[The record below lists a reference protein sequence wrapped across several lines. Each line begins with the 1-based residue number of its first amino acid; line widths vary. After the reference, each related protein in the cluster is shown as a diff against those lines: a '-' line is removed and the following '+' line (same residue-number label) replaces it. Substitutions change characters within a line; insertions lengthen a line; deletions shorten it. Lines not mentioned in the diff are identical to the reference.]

1 MEKNT
6 VLLQDTEAF
15 MHGELD
21 NVTVQQNCIV
31 LDLVQGGYV
40 PYGCYTSAPIPMPLF
55 DALRVS
61 WNAASPEDTA
71 VEAQARVMVDG
82 NWTPWN
88 SFGKW
93 SPSLHR
99 EGPPY
104 QARGPVQRWPDRL
117 QLDSKY
123 ATAVQLRIYL
133 YSKNEKMSP
142 AVMLLGASVRMVDVI
157 PARGRLVN
165 ARLHL
170 MPYTAARRAPA
181 LQPVMDLAICLAS
194 LTNRWGADIL
204 PEEFALAMRDC
215 RSTDAERNLSFAAA
229 AAGCWGFPCWAC
241 WGNLA
246 LLRSEV
252 RAGYGVIVGL
262 ESTPA
267 QQAAGMPPL
276 RYAALRGFRQGAQPA
291 ALLVDPYAAAEDFD
305 TETEL
310 LLDDFLVAWNNTAL
324 CMRKRDP
331 DGALP
336 GCPARTSAW
345 LRRVPKVAPD
355 LFAMYIGSTQHVLP
369 DDFCAALPAPAAP
382 AAPEEAPAED
392 AAPTDAPDTPDSPAE
407 ISIPQ
412 ETASQAA
419 PVHGGI
425 LAWSTLDEHPHATTA
440 HRQFHYVTP
449 EQGCIRLAVPPPPG
463 TRAEPR
469 KYTVYAIE
477 PSGSMLV
484 GDVMI

>member
-71 VEAQARVMVDG
+71 VEAQVRVMVDG

-133 YSKNEKMSP
+133 YSKNEKVSP

-170 MPYTAARRAPA
+170 SPTRR
-181 LQPVMDLAICLAS
+181 
-194 LTNRWGADIL
+194 
-204 PEEFALAMRDC
+204 
-215 RSTDAERNLSFAAA
+215 
-229 AAGCWGFPCWAC
+229 
-241 WGNLA
+241 
-246 LLRSEV
+246 
-252 RAGYGVIVGL
+252 
-262 ESTPA
+262 
-267 QQAAGMPPL
+267 
-276 RYAALRGFRQGAQPA
+276 
-291 ALLVDPYAAAEDFD
+291 
-305 TETEL
+305 
-310 LLDDFLVAWNNTAL
+310 
-324 CMRKRDP
+324 
-331 DGALP
+331 
-336 GCPARTSAW
+336 
-345 LRRVPKVAPD
+345 
-355 LFAMYIGSTQHVLP
+355 
-369 DDFCAALPAPAAP
+369 PAAP
-382 AAPEEAPAED
+382 RRCSPGWTRRSRWPA
-392 AAPTDAPDTPDSPAE
+392 
-407 ISIPQ
+407 
-412 ETASQAA
+412 
-419 PVHGGI
+419 
-425 LAWSTLDEHPHATTA
+425 
-440 HRQFHYVTP
+440 
-449 EQGCIRLAVPPPPG
+449 
-463 TRAEPR
+463 
-469 KYTVYAIE
+469 
-477 PSGSMLV
+477 
-484 GDVMI
+484 

>member
-1 MEKNT
+1 MESKNT
-6 VLLQDTEAF
+6 FILHETEAF
-15 MHGELD
+15 MRGELD
-21 NVTVQQNCIV
+21 NVTVAHGRIV
-31 LDLVQGGYV
+31 LDLVSGGHV
-40 PYGCYTSAPIPMPLF
+40 PYGCYTSPAVPLPTF

-61 WNAASPEDTA
+61 WNAGTPPGTA

-82 NWTPWN
+82 NWTSWS
-88 SFGKW
+88 SFGRW
-93 SPSLHR
+93 SPYLER
-99 EGPPY
+99 EG
-104 QARGPVQRWPDRL
+104 AAPVTKGAVNLLPDSL
-117 QLDSKY
+117 VLDSKT
-123 ATAVQLRIYL
+123 ATQAQLRIYL
-133 YSKNEKMSP
+133 YTKDEHTTPSVSL
-142 AVMLLGASVRMVDVI
+142 VGVSVRAVDVI
-157 PARGRLVN
+157 PAGGRPIN

-170 MPYTAARRAPA
+170 MPYAVARRAPA

-369 DDFCAALPAPAAP
+369 DDFCAALPAQLHPPRRKKLRQKMPPPLMHRILQIPRPKFPFRRRLPPRQHRYMAAFWRGP
-382 AAPEEAPAED
+382 HWMS
-392 AAPTDAPDTPDSPAE
+392 TPMP
-407 ISIPQ
+407 PLR
-412 ETASQAA
+412 TASSTMSPRNRAA
-419 PVHGGI
+419 SGWPFPRRRVP
-425 LAWSTLDEHPHATTA
+425 AQNRASTP
-440 HRQFHYVTP
+440 FTP
-449 EQGCIRLAVPPPPG
+449 SNLPALCWWA
-463 TRAEPR
+463 
-469 KYTVYAIE
+469 
-477 PSGSMLV
+477 M
-484 GDVMI
+484 

>member
-71 VEAQARVMVDG
+71 VEAQVRVMVDG
-82 NWTPWN
+82 NWTTWN

-99 EGPPY
+99 EGPSY

-133 YSKNEKMSP
+133 YSKNEKVSP
-142 AVMLLGASVRMVDVI
+142 AVMLLGASVRVVDVI

-181 LQPVMDLAICLAS
+181 LQPWMDAAISLAS
-194 LTNRWGADIL
+194 LTNRWGADLL
-204 PEEFALAMRDC
+204 PEEFAQVLRDWRAPDDC
-215 RSTDAERNLSFAAA
+215 GPRNLSFAAA
-229 AAGCWGFPCWAC
+229 AA
-241 WGNLA
+241 
-246 LLRSEV
+246 RSGASP
-252 RAGYGVIVGL
+252 RGWPTRTWRCCAPR
-262 ESTPA
+262 PA
-267 QQAAGMPPL
+267 PG
-276 RYAALRGFRQGAQPA
+276 AALSLHCNRPRHRSPPERRSGTAQRCAGLHRRWTANPRCCSATRMPRQRISAARSRCRWTTLWSRGTMWP
-291 ALLVDPYAAAEDFD
+291 
-305 TETEL
+305 
-310 LLDDFLVAWNNTAL
+310 
-324 CMRKRDP
+324 C
-331 DGALP
+331 
-336 GCPARTSAW
+336 
-345 LRRVPKVAPD
+345 
-355 LFAMYIGSTQHVLP
+355 
-369 DDFCAALPAPAAP
+369 
-382 AAPEEAPAED
+382 
-392 AAPTDAPDTPDSPAE
+392 
-407 ISIPQ
+407 
-412 ETASQAA
+412 
-419 PVHGGI
+419 
-425 LAWSTLDEHPHATTA
+425 
-440 HRQFHYVTP
+440 
-449 EQGCIRLAVPPPPG
+449 
-463 TRAEPR
+463 
-469 KYTVYAIE
+469 
-477 PSGSMLV
+477 
-484 GDVMI
+484 

>member
-1 MEKNT
+1 MESKNT
-6 VLLQDTEAF
+6 FILHETEAF
-15 MHGELD
+15 MRGELD
-21 NVTVQQNCIV
+21 NVTVAHGRIV
-31 LDLVQGGYV
+31 LDLVSGGYV
-40 PYGCYTSAPIPMPLF
+40 PYGCYTSPAVPLPTF

-61 WNAASPEDTA
+61 WNAGTPPGTA

-82 NWTPWN
+82 NWTSWS
-88 SFGKW
+88 SFGRW
-93 SPSLHR
+93 SPYLER
-99 EGPPY
+99 EG
-104 QARGPVQRWPDRL
+104 AAPVTKGAVNLLPDSL
-117 QLDSKY
+117 VLDSKT
-123 ATAVQLRIYL
+123 ATQAQLRIYL
-133 YSKNEKMSP
+133 YTKDEHTTPSVSL
-142 AVMLLGASVRMVDVI
+142 VGVSVRAVDVI
-157 PARGRLVN
+157 PAGGRPIN

-170 MPYTAARRAPA
+170 MPYAVARRAPA

-310 LLDDFLVAWNNTAL
+310 LLDGTTPPCACASVTRTVPCPAAQ
-324 CMRKRDP
+324 P
-331 DGALP
+331 APPP
-336 GCPARTSAW
+336 GCAGCPRLHRICLPCTSAAPSTFCRMISALHCLPQLHPPRRKKLRQKMPPPPMHRILQIPRPKFPFRRRLPPRQHRYMAAFW
-345 LRRVPKVAPD
+345 RGPHWMSTPMPPLRTASSTMSPRNRAASGWPFPRRRVPAQNRASTPFTPSN
-355 LFAMYIGSTQHVLP
+355 LLALCWWAM
-369 DDFCAALPAPAAP
+369 
-382 AAPEEAPAED
+382 
-392 AAPTDAPDTPDSPAE
+392 
-407 ISIPQ
+407 
-412 ETASQAA
+412 
-419 PVHGGI
+419 
-425 LAWSTLDEHPHATTA
+425 
-440 HRQFHYVTP
+440 
-449 EQGCIRLAVPPPPG
+449 
-463 TRAEPR
+463 
-469 KYTVYAIE
+469 
-477 PSGSMLV
+477 
-484 GDVMI
+484 